1 MLFAFAEDGMVWVL
15 DHEAAAKVEFESID
29 VENGV
34 YVFYSEDGTCL
45 KPRFVRPNKRRLFGL
60 VLEQG
65 EYELVR
71 AQPAEGDPFEV
82 ALAEARA
89 VEPNLHFKSVEEI
102 RRHVERIKSGK

>member
-1 MLFAFAEDGMVWVL
+1 MLFAFAEDGMVLVL
-15 DHEAAAKVEFESID
+15 EHEAAAKVEFEPID

-34 YVFYSEDGTCL
+34 FVFYAEDGTWL
-45 KPRFVRPNKRRLFGL
+45 KPRFIRPNKRRLFGL

-71 AQPAEGDPFEV
+71 SQEAGADPFEV

-102 RRHVERIKSGK
+102 RRHVEGVKSGR